1 MWPQATEP
9 SPHACMC
16 AHLCVTTLKTSVRQ
30 RTYCSAVKP
39 AEPQKSRETEH
50 SQPAAEKHNHKIF
63 YLPNSIHLLLIL
75 EGIIIQ
81 LSSLISLYHEQE
93 SFLQLSQVQP
103 EACTWQHLCPEKHL
117 KQGWQLISPLAACSS
132 RLSSKITC
140 KTAFP
145 YLKVWLQLQI
155 LLPVQLFFPRLK
167 SALELVFSPYKCTYT
182 LIKSTL
188 HHLSD

>member
-1 MWPQATEP
+1 
-9 SPHACMC
+9 MC
-16 AHLCVTTLKTSVRQ
+16 AHLCITTLKTSVRQ

-93 SFLQLSQVQP
+93 SFLQLSQIQP

-117 KQGWQLISPLAACSS
+117 KRVTAHFSFGSMFQQIILKNNMQDCFSLSEGLTSAADIASC
-132 RLSSKITC
+132 
-140 KTAFP
+140 AA
-145 YLKVWLQLQI
+145 
-155 LLPVQLFFPRLK
+155 LLPQIEECFRI
-167 SALELVFSPYKCTYT
+167 SIFSLQMY
-182 LIKSTL
+182 L
-188 HHLSD
+188 HINQVNPPSP